1 MKSSVKIN
9 AIAKTITVSKSFFKK
24 ASSYGSAEYEALRSA
39 MNDNPGFKIVFKTT
53 ERNDH
58 NGLTFRVMEEYI
70 MSQPNAEV
78 NLKKFEAVK
87 RIAKAKNGLYPLTK
101 NWFLKTFSDYLEKE
115 ISECEM
121 GSLKP
126 TA

>member
-9 AIAKTITVSKSFFKK
+9 AIAKTINVSKSFYKK
-24 ASSYGSAEYEALRSA
+24 ASSYGSNEYEALRSA

-78 NLKKFEAVK
+78 NFKKYEAVK
-87 RIAKAKNGLYPLTK
+87 RIAKTKNGLYPLTK
-101 NWFLKTFSDYLEKE
+101 NWFLKTFPDYLGKE
-115 ISECEM
+115 ISDSEM
-121 GSLKP
+121 AALKA